1 MWSIIPL
8 KNFHMFKIVSLEIFF
23 KQKLITNSTTLNKWK
38 FFSGMV
44 DKWRGSPKDSIIS
57 PESERENKEGRR
69 ERDGERVN
77 VSQRRERSGNKK
89 D

>member
-1 MWSIIPL
+1 
-8 KNFHMFKIVSLEIFF
+8 
-23 KQKLITNSTTLNKWK
+23 
-38 FFSGMV
+38 MV

-69 ERDGERVN
+69 ERDEEKVN
-77 VSQRRERSGNKK
+77 VSQRKERIGNKK

>member
-1 MWSIIPL
+1 
-8 KNFHMFKIVSLEIFF
+8 
-23 KQKLITNSTTLNKWK
+23 
-38 FFSGMV
+38 MV
-44 DKWRGSPKDSIIS
+44 DKCRGSPKDSIIS